1 MYDAIARE
9 VVSRCRLLA
18 ACSDEPGFT
27 TRTFLSESMRQV
39 HAEVSRWM
47 TEAGMSVRVDAA
59 GNIRGLH
66 AAASGTARRLYIGSH
81 LDTVPHAGAFDGV
94 LGVVMGIA
102 LVGSLGGRRL
112 PFGIEVVGFSE
123 EEGVRFGL
131 PFIGSRAMAGDVD
144 TALLATTDA
153 SGTSIAEAIGHFGLD
168 ASRMADARVASNPL
182 GYLEFHIEQGP
193 VLETRRQPVA
203 IVDRIVGRTYA
214 DVTFVGSAGH
224 AGTTPMDARRDAL
237 TGAAEW
243 VGCVEAHAR
252 RTAGLVATI
261 GRIDAAPGA
270 ANVIAGECRVTLDV
284 RHADDAA
291 RTLTVGRL
299 QSAADDIA
307 ARRGLTVEWSV
318 RFDHAAV
325 AMDPALVARLT
336 RAVERAG
343 VTPHVM
349 SSGAGHDAM
358 ILAPLMPAAMLFI
371 RTPGGLSHHPD
382 EAVMEGDVAVA
393 LAAGAN
399 VLDELA
405 GGGGAEAG
413 GGTEGGRG
421 SEDPPLHR

>member
-1 MYDAIARE
+1 MDDAIARE

-47 TEAGMSVRVDAA
+47 TEAGMSVGVDAV
-59 GNIRGLH
+59 GNIRGVH
-66 AAASGTARRLYIGSH
+66 AAASDTARRLYIGSH

-102 LVGSLGGRRL
+102 LVGSLRGRRL

-144 TALLATTDA
+144 AALLATTDA
-153 SGTSIAEAIGHFGLD
+153 SGISIAEAIGHFGLD
-168 ASRMADARVASNPL
+168 AARMADARVASNPL

-193 VLETRRQPVA
+193 VLETRREPVA
-203 IVDRIVGRTYA
+203 IVDRIVGRSYVE
-214 DVTFVGSAGH
+214 VTFVGSVGH
-224 AGTTPMDARRDAL
+224 AGTTPMEARRDAL
-237 TGAAEW
+237 AGAAEW
-243 VGCVEAHAR
+243 IGCVETQAR
-252 RTAGLVATI
+252 RVNGLVATT

-270 ANVIAGECRVTLDV
+270 ANVIAGRCRVTLDV

-358 ILAPLMPAAMLFI
+358 ILAPHMPAAMLFI

-399 VLDELA
+399 FLEELVSVVGVEAA
-405 GGGGAEAG
+405 G
-413 GGTEGGRG
+413 
-421 SEDPPLHR
+421 